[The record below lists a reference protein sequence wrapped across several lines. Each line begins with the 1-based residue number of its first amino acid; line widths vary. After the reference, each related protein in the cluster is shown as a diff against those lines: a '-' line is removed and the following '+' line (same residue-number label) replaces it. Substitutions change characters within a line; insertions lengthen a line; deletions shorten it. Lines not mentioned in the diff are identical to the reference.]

1 MESASSAKSS
11 RRQRLRKLTPYLILA
26 AGLLFT
32 LIVSY
37 RLAKIAEAEDR
48 ARFQVLVKEVHAS
61 TESRLE
67 NYTAVLRAGAA
78 FFSGSEDVT
87 EAEFRTFVNQLGLAE
102 HYPGVQGMGFSLR
115 LKPEDRA
122 PLVAKRRREGADS
135 FQLSPESQRDES
147 HAIVYLEPQE
157 PRNRAGLGFDMTV
170 ETTRREPM
178 ERARATGAPAAS
190 GRVILFKRVDP
201 QAAQQGFL
209 IYVPVYGKGQ
219 QPTNAGERWD
229 ALFGFVFSA
238 FRADDFF
245 RGIVTGTI
253 YENIDFQIY
262 DGLTQTPENLIHRST
277 QQPATGAFQ
286 PRFAAVTNMK
296 VAGRPW
302 TINSSSTPAF
312 DSART
317 KSWVPYT
324 LSAGILISLLFF
336 AVTRSQ
342 IRARAKAELSEEE
355 VRESEAKARQIL
367 AERER
372 AEAAVN
378 ESEERYRELVENA
391 NDVVFSLD
399 LAGNVTSINRAV
411 ESLTGY
417 SQSEFLQMN
426 MDDFLTPNSVKT
438 AQIMTQRKLAG
449 EERTSYEVDV
459 IAKDGH
465 TFTLEI
471 SSRLS
476 VSDGKPNGIQGV
488 ARDITNRRLAEEA
501 LREADQRALSEYE
514 RLLEKVAKLAQ
525 ILGTARDLPVIFSG
539 LKEFALL
546 SVPCDG
552 LFVSLYDP
560 VRNVRTAC
568 YGWADGEDLDTSEF
582 PPMPVTAT
590 GPNSRAVRTNEVVI
604 TNDYMAE
611 TRGHPAV
618 LVGPD
623 NGLRPQSS
631 LSAPMAVMGRIIG
644 TIEVQ
649 TYEPAAYREEHVTA
663 MRLAANLAAVAI
675 ENVGLLERESTA
687 RASAEESNR
696 LKDEFL
702 ATVSHEL
709 RTPLTAILGWA
720 RMLESGGIESDMARR
735 AVETIMRNAKA
746 QAQII
751 EDILDVSRIIT
762 GKLALDLRPVQLE
775 SLLEAAVNVVRP
787 TAEAKGINV
796 EVDLGGEPVSVSGDQ
811 DRLQQVFWN
820 LFSNAVKF
828 TPAGGKVSVKLRR
841 TPAEAEIEVTDT
853 GQGISKTFLPF
864 VFDRFRQAD
873 STSTRQHGGLGLGL
887 AIARHLVEI
896 HGGKVEASSDGAGK
910 GSSFT
915 VRLPLAGVIAIPVDE
930 PPAEAESKEPLK
942 LQLSGIDVLIVD
954 DDDDT
959 LELLKAALTQRGAN
973 VTAVSSADECLEA
986 IKAFRPHVLISD
998 IAMPDQDG
1006 YELIRKVIGLNLQ
1019 PRIPSIAIT
1028 AYAQEEDRERALA
1041 AGYNHY
1047 LAKPV
1052 ELAEFISTVAE
1063 AARNGFA
1070 SPSLWE
1076 GERGEGSTL
1085 T

>member
-1 MESASSAKSS
+1 MEAASLPKSPRS
-11 RRQRLRKLTPYLILA
+11 QRLRKLAPYLILA

-37 RLAKIAEAEDR
+37 RLAKVAEAEDR
-48 ARFQVLVKEVHAS
+48 ARFQVLVKEVHAR
-61 TESRLE
+61 TESRLR

-78 FFSGSEDVT
+78 LFSANEGVT
-87 EAEFRTFVNQLGLAE
+87 EDEFRTFVNRLDLAE

-115 LKPEDRA
+115 LKPDERA
-122 PLVAKRRREGADS
+122 ALIAKRKREGADS
-135 FQLSPESQRDES
+135 FQLLPDSERNEY
-147 HAIVYLEPQE
+147 HAIVYLEPQD
-157 PRNRAGLGFDMTV
+157 PRNRAGLGFDMSV
-170 ETTRREPM
+170 EPERRLPM
-178 ERARATGAPAAS
+178 ELARDTGLPAAS
-190 GRVILFKRVDP
+190 GRLILFKRVDP
-201 QAAQQGFL
+201 QAAQPGFL
-209 IYVPVYGKGQ
+209 IYVPVYRRGQ
-219 QPTNAGERWD
+219 QPANESERR
-229 ALFGFVFSA
+229 AMLLGFIFSA

-245 RGIVTGTI
+245 RGLLTAPTH
-253 YENIDFQIY
+253 ENIDFQIY
-262 DGLTQTPENLIHRST
+262 DGLTATQENLIHRST
-277 QQPATGAFQ
+277 QPLAPSRFQ
-286 PRFAAVTNMK
+286 PRFAALTTMN

-302 TINSSSTPAF
+302 TISSSSRPAF
-312 DSART
+312 DLART
-317 KSWVPYT
+317 RSWVPYT
-324 LSAGILISLLFF
+324 LPAGILISLIFF
-336 AVTRSQ
+336 TVSRSQ
-342 IRARAKAELSEEE
+342 IRARAKAERSEEE
-355 VRESEAKARQIL
+355 VRASEAKMRKVL
-367 AERER
+367 EERER
-372 AEAAVN
+372 AEAAVI
-378 ESEERYRELVENA
+378 ESQERYRELVENA

-399 LAGNVTSINRAV
+399 LAGRVTSINRAV

-417 SQSEFLQMN
+417 SQDEFLQMT
-426 MDDFLTPNSVKT
+426 MADFMTPDSVKT
-438 AQIMTQRKLAG
+438 AQMMTQRKLAG
-449 EERTSYEVDV
+449 EERTNYEVDV
-459 IAKDGH
+459 VAKDGH
-465 TFTLEI
+465 TFTMEI

-476 VSDGKPNGIQGV
+476 VSEGKPNGIQGV
-488 ARDITNRRLAEEA
+488 ARDITTRRLAEEA

-525 ILGTARDLPVIFSG
+525 ILGTARDLPAIFGG
-539 LKEFALL
+539 LKEFALA
-546 SVPCDG
+546 SVPCNG

-568 YGWADGEDLDTSEF
+568 YGWADGEELDMTEF

-590 GPNSRAVRTNEVVI
+590 GPNSRAVRTNQVVI
-604 TNDYMAE
+604 TNDYMTE
-611 TRGHPAV
+611 TRGHPAM

-720 RMLESGGIESDMARR
+720 RMLESGGIESDMAKR
-735 AVETIMRNAKA
+735 AIETITRNAKA

-775 SLLEAAVNVVRP
+775 TLLEAAINVVRP

-796 EVDLGGEPVSVSGDQ
+796 EVDFGSEPVAVSGDP

-820 LFSNAVKF
+820 LFSNAIKF
-828 TPAGGKVSVKLRR
+828 TPAGGKVSVKLRQKLS
-841 TPAEAEIEVTDT
+841 EAEVVVTDN
-853 GQGISKTFLPF
+853 GQGISETFLPF

-896 HGGKVEASSDGAGK
+896 HGGKVEATSDGVGK
-910 GSSFT
+910 GSSFI
-915 VRLPLAGVIAIPVDE
+915 VKLPLAGLVTQ
-930 PPAEAESKEPLK
+930 PADEAEVAAEIKESLK
-942 LQLSGIDVLIVD
+942 LQLFGIDVLVVD

-959 LELLKAALTQRGAN
+959 LELLKAALTQRGAQ
-973 VTAVSSADECLEA
+973 VTAVSSVDQCLEA
-986 IKAFRPHVLISD
+986 IKVVRPDVLISD
-998 IAMPDQDG
+998 IAMPDHDG
-1006 YELIRKVIGLNLQ
+1006 YDLIRKVIGLNLQ
-1019 PRIPSIAIT
+1019 PQIPSIAIT
-1028 AYAQEEDRERALA
+1028 AYAQDEDRERALA

-1052 ELAEFISTVAE
+1052 ELGEFISTVAE
-1063 AARNGFA
+1063 AARNGLA
-1070 SPSLWE
+1070 SPSRWE
-1076 GERGEGSTL
+1076 GERGEGPTL

>member
-1 MESASSAKSS
+1 METASSPKSS
-11 RRQRLRKLTPYLILA
+11 RSQRLRKLAPLLILA

-37 RLAKIAEAEDR
+37 RLAEVAEAEDR
-48 ARFQVLVKEVHAS
+48 ARFQVLVKEVHAI

-78 FFSGSEDVT
+78 LFSASEDVS
-87 EAEFRTFVNQLGLAE
+87 ESQFRTFVDRLGLAE
-102 HYPGVQGMGFSLR
+102 HYPGVQGMGFSMR
-115 LKPEDRA
+115 LEPGERA
-122 PLVAKRRREGADS
+122 ALIEKRKREGVGS
-135 FQLSPESQRDES
+135 FHLSPESERDEY

-157 PRNRAGLGFDMTV
+157 PRNRAGLGYDMFV
-170 ETTRREPM
+170 EPTRRAPM
-178 ERARATGAPAAS
+178 ERARDTGLPAAS

-201 QAAQQGFL
+201 QAAQPGFL
-209 IYVPVYGKGQ
+209 IYVPVYRKEL
-219 QPTNAGERWD
+219 QPTNETERR
-229 ALFGFVFSA
+229 ASLFGFVFSA
-238 FRADDFF
+238 CRADDFF
-245 RGIVTGTI
+245 NGLVKGATH
-253 YENIDFQIY
+253 ENIDFQIY
-262 DGLTQTPENLIHRST
+262 DGLTATPENLIHRST
-277 QQPATGAFQ
+277 QLAPTSFQ
-286 PRFAAVTNMK
+286 PRFAALTTMN

-302 TINSSSTPAF
+302 TISSSSRPAF
-312 DSART
+312 DLAGT

-324 LSAGILISLLFF
+324 LPAGIIISLLFF
-336 AVTRSQ
+336 VVTRSQ
-342 IRARAKAELSEEE
+342 IRARAKAELSEVE
-355 VRESEAKARQIL
+355 VRESEARVRKIL
-367 AERER
+367 EERER
-372 AEAAVN
+372 AEAAVK
-378 ESEERYRELVENA
+378 ESEDRYRELVENA
-391 NDVVFSLD
+391 NDVVFTLD
-399 LAGNVTSINRAV
+399 LAGNVTSINKAV

-417 SQSEFLQMN
+417 SQIEFLEMN
-426 MDDFLTPNSVKT
+426 MADFMTPNSVKT
-438 AQIMTQRKLAG
+438 AQIMTERKLAG

-459 IAKDGH
+459 VAKDGR
-465 TFTLEI
+465 TFTMEI

-476 VSDGKPNGIQGV
+476 VSNGKPNGIQGV
-488 ARDITNRRLAEEA
+488 ARDITTRRLAEEA

-525 ILGTARDLPVIFSG
+525 ILGTARDLPAIFWG

-546 SVPCDG
+546 SVPCNG

-568 YGWADGEDLDTSEF
+568 YGWADGEELDTAEF
-582 PPMPVTAT
+582 PPMPVTAS
-590 GPNSRAVRTNEVVI
+590 GPNSRAVRTNQVVI
-604 TNDYMAE
+604 TSDYMTE

-720 RMLESGGIESDMARR
+720 RMLESGGIETDMARR
-735 AVETIMRNAKA
+735 AIETIMRNAKA

-775 SLLEAAVNVVRP
+775 SLLDAAVNVVRP

-796 EVDLGGEPVSVSGDQ
+796 EVNLGLEPVAVSGDA

-828 TPAGGKVSVKLRR
+828 TPSGGKVSVKLGRN
-841 TPAEAEIEVTDT
+841 ASEAEVVVTDS
-853 GQGISKTFLPF
+853 GQGIPETFLPF

-896 HGGKVEASSDGAGK
+896 HGGKIEAGSDGVGK
-910 GSSFT
+910 GASFT
-915 VRLPLAGVIAIPVDE
+915 VRLPLAGLAQPADE
-930 PPAEAESKEPLK
+930 QQAEPETREPLK
-942 LQLSGIDVLIVD
+942 LLSGIDILVVD

-959 LELLKAALTQRGAN
+959 LELLKAALTQRGAQ
-973 VTAVSSADECLEA
+973 VTAVSSADQCLEA
-986 IKAFRPHVLISD
+986 IKVVRPHVLISD

-1006 YELIRKVIGLNLQ
+1006 YELIRRVIGLNLQ

-1028 AYAQEEDRERALA
+1028 AYAQAEDRERALA

-1052 ELAEFISTVAE
+1052 ELAEFIATVAR
-1063 AARNGFA
+1063 AARNGLA
-1070 SPSLWE
+1070 EPGALAT
-1076 GERGEGSTL
+1076 ERKAE
-1085 T
+1085 

>member
-1 MESASSAKSS
+1 MESASPKSPRS
-11 RRQRLRKLTPYLILA
+11 QRLRKLTPYLILA

-48 ARFQVLVKEVHAS
+48 ARFQVLVKDVHSS

-67 NYTAVLRAGAA
+67 NYKAVLRAGAA
-78 FFSGSEDVT
+78 LFSANESVSE
-87 EAEFRTFVNQLGLAE
+87 EEFRTFVNRLGLAE

-122 PLVAKRRREGADS
+122 ALIAKRKREGADS
-135 FQLSPESQRDES
+135 FQLPDSDRNES
-147 HAIVYLEPQE
+147 HAIVYLEPQD
-157 PRNRAGLGFDMTV
+157 PRNRAGLGYDMSV
-170 ETTRREPM
+170 EPTRREPM
-178 ERARATGAPAAS
+178 ERARDTGLPAAS
-190 GRVILFKRVDP
+190 GRVTLFKRVAP
-201 QAAQQGFL
+201 QAAQPGFL
-209 IYVPVYGKGQ
+209 IYVPVYRKGQ
-219 QPTNAGERWD
+219 PATNESERQA
-229 ALFGFVFSA
+229 ALLGFVFSA

-245 RGIVTGTI
+245 HGLVSAPTR
-253 YENIDFQIY
+253 ENIDFEIY
-262 DGLTQTPENLIHRST
+262 DELTPAPDALIHRST
-277 QQPATGAFQ
+277 PRPVAPSSFQ
-286 PRFAAVTNMK
+286 PRFAAQTDMK

-302 TINSSSTPAF
+302 TISSSSTPAF

-317 KSWVPYT
+317 QSWVPYT

-342 IRARAKAELSEEE
+342 IRARAKAEQSEEE
-355 VRESEAKARQIL
+355 VRASEAKARQIL
-367 AERER
+367 HERER
-372 AEAAVN
+372 AEAAVI

-417 SQSEFLQMN
+417 SQTEFLQMN
-426 MDDFLTPNSVKT
+426 MADFLTPNSVKT
-438 AQIMTQRKLAG
+438 AQTMTQRKLAG

-459 IAKDGH
+459 VAKDGH

-471 SSRLS
+471 SSRLAI
-476 VSDGKPNGIQGV
+476 SDGKPTGIQGV
-488 ARDITNRRLAEEA
+488 ARDITTRRLAEEA

-525 ILGTARDLPVIFSG
+525 TLGTARDLPVIFAG

-546 SVPCDG
+546 SVPCNG

-560 VRNVRTAC
+560 MRNVRTAC

-590 GPNSRAVRTNEVVI
+590 GPNSRAVRTNQVVI

-649 TYEPAAYREEHVTA
+649 SYEPAAYREEHVTA

-720 RMLESGGIESDMARR
+720 RMLESGAIESDMARR
-735 AVETIMRNAKA
+735 AVETITRNAKA

-841 TPAEAEIEVTDT
+841 SVAEAEIAVTDT

-896 HGGKVEASSDGAGK
+896 HGGKVEASSDGDGK
-910 GSSFT
+910 GSCFT
-915 VRLPLAGVIAIPVDE
+915 VRLPLAGVIAMPVDE
-930 PPAEAESKEPLK
+930 PPAEPEIKEALK
-942 LQLSGIDVLIVD
+942 LQLSGIDVLMVD

-1006 YELIRKVIGLNLQ
+1006 YELIQKVIGLDLQ

-1028 AYAQEEDRERALA
+1028 AYAQDQDRERALA

-1052 ELAEFISTVAE
+1052 ELGEFISTVAE
-1063 AARNGFA
+1063 AARNG
-1070 SPSLWE
+1070 SD
-1076 GERGEGSTL
+1076 
-1085 T
+1085 

>member
-1 MESASSAKSS
+1 MESASSPKSPRS
-11 RRQRLRKLTPYLILA
+11 QRLRELAPYLILA

-37 RLAKIAEAEDR
+37 RLVQVAEAEDR
-48 ARFQVLVKEVHAS
+48 ARFQVLVKEVHTR
-61 TESRLE
+61 TESRLR

-78 FFSGSEDVT
+78 LFSADETAT
-87 EAEFRTFVNQLGLAE
+87 EAEFRTFVNRLDLEE

-115 LKPEDRA
+115 LKPEERA
-122 PLVAKRRREGADS
+122 ALIAKRRREGAES
-135 FQLSPESQRDES
+135 FQLSPESERDEY
-147 HAIVYLEPQE
+147 HAIVYLEPQNL
-157 PRNRAGLGFDMTV
+157 RNRAGLGFDMSV
-170 ETTRREPM
+170 ESERRLPM
-178 ERARATGAPAAS
+178 ERARDTGLPAAS
-190 GRVILFKRVDP
+190 GRVILFQRVDP
-201 QAAQQGFL
+201 QAAQPGFL
-209 IYVPVYGKGQ
+209 IYVPVYRKGQ
-219 QPTNAGERWD
+219 QPTNESERRT
-229 ALFGFVFSA
+229 AFLGFVFSA

-245 RGIVTGTI
+245 RGLVTSPTH
-253 YENIDFQIY
+253 ENIDFQIY
-262 DGLTQTPENLIHRST
+262 DGLTATQENLIHRSS
-277 QQPATGAFQ
+277 QPFAPATFQ
-286 PRFAAVTNMK
+286 PRFAALTNMN

-302 TINSSSTPAF
+302 TISSSSRPAF
-312 DSART
+312 DLTRT
-317 KSWVPYT
+317 RSWVPYT
-324 LSAGILISLLFF
+324 LPAGILISLLFF
-336 AVTRSQ
+336 GVTRSQ
-342 IRARAKAELSEEE
+342 IRARAKAELSEEG
-355 VRESEAKARQIL
+355 VRESEATVRKIL
-367 AERER
+367 DERER
-372 AEAAVN
+372 AEAAVK

-399 LAGNVTSINRAV
+399 LAGKVTSINKAV

-426 MDDFLTPNSVKT
+426 MADFMTPNSVKT
-438 AQIMTQRKLAG
+438 AQKMTQRKLAG
-449 EERTSYEVDV
+449 EERTSYEVDIV
-459 IAKDGH
+459 AKDGH
-465 TFTLEI
+465 TFTMEI

-488 ARDITNRRLAEEA
+488 ARDITTRRMAEEA

-525 ILGTARDLPVIFSG
+525 VLGTARDLPVIFGG

-546 SVPCDG
+546 SVPCNG
-552 LFVSLYDP
+552 LFVSLYDS

-568 YGWADGEDLDTSEF
+568 YGWADGEELDTTEF
-582 PPMPVTAT
+582 PPMPVTAS
-590 GPNSRAVRTNEVVI
+590 GPNSRAVRTNQVVI
-604 TNDYMAE
+604 TNDYMRE
-611 TRGHPAV
+611 TRGHPAM

-735 AVETIMRNAKA
+735 AIETIMRNAKA

-796 EVDLGGEPVSVSGDQ
+796 KVDFGGEPVTVSGDP

-828 TPAGGKVSVKLRR
+828 TPAGGKVFITLRQKLS
-841 TPAEAEIEVTDT
+841 EAEVVVTDS
-853 GQGISKTFLPF
+853 GQGILEAFLPF

-896 HGGKVEASSDGAGK
+896 HGGTVEASSDGVGK
-910 GSSFT
+910 GSSFV
-915 VRLPLAGVIAIPVDE
+915 VRLPLAGFVSQPADE
-930 PPAEAESKEPLK
+930 AEAAGETKEPLE
-942 LQLSGIDVLIVD
+942 LQLSGIDVLVVD
-954 DDDDT
+954 DDEDT

-973 VTAVSSADECLEA
+973 VTAVSSADQCLEA
-986 IKAFRPHVLISD
+986 IEAFRPHVLISD
-998 IAMPDQDG
+998 IAMPDHDG
-1006 YELIRKVIGLNLQ
+1006 YDLIRRVIGLNLQ
-1019 PRIPSIAIT
+1019 PPIPSIAIT
-1028 AYAQEEDRERALA
+1028 AYAQDEDRERALA

-1052 ELAEFISTVAE
+1052 ELGEFISTVAH
-1063 AARNGFA
+1063 AARNGR
-1070 SPSLWE
+1070 SDPSVS
-1076 GERGEGSTL
+1076 GRT
-1085 T
+1085 